1 MGKQQ
6 AGGGVAKART
16 ADEVADVTGRLRE
29 SATKSPE
36 PPSQASRTESSGL
49 CVVRVSAGRLGD
61 ADADAQR
68 LRPALRQKP
77 RDRQL
82 FDGARDSRQRR

>member
-1 MGKQQ
+1 M
-6 AGGGVAKART
+6 R
-16 ADEVADVTGRLRE
+16 RSHLR
-29 SATKSPE
+29 
-36 PPSQASRTESSGL
+36 
-49 CVVRVSAGRLGD
+49 RLGD

-82 FDGARDSRQRR
+82 FDGARDSRQRRVRPPKHR

>member
-1 MGKQQ
+1 M
-6 AGGGVAKART
+6 
-16 ADEVADVTGRLRE
+16 GRLRE
-29 SATKSPE
+29 SATKWPE
-36 PPSQASRTESSGL
+36 PPSPASRTESSGL

-77 RDRQL
+77 RDSQL
-82 FDGARDSRQRR
+82 FDGARDSRQRRVRPPKRRSRVGSARGTR